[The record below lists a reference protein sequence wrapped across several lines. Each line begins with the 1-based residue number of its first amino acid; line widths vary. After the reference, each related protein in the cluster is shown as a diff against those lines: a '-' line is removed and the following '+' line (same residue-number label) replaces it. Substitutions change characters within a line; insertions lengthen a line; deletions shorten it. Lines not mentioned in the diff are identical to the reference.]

1 MKTEKQIEEEI
12 KKHKEH
18 LENTTFSD
26 RTTEQKIHSAI
37 VEALE
42 WVLKQKEARRWIS
55 LQNAIY
61 GTL

>member
-42 WVLKQKEARRWIS
+42 WVLKQKGVRRWKKV
-55 LQNAIY
+55 L
-61 GTL
+61 

>member
-18 LENTTFSD
+18 LENTTVSD

-42 WVLKQKEARRWIS
+42 WVLK
-55 LQNAIY
+55 
-61 GTL
+61 